1 MGNPK
6 GRRESQQPL
15 MTESEVPII
24 PSVQTSSR
32 PVRYTGLELRENSLD
47 AGIIHIQMATE
58 AIRPE
63 MTQREETKP

>member
-1 MGNPK
+1 MI
-6 GRRESQQPL
+6 
-15 MTESEVPII
+15 ESEIPIR

-32 PVRYTGLELRENSLD
+32 PIRYTGLELRENSLN

-63 MTQREETKP
+63 MTQRE